1 MITVILKLKVE
12 VEKQLQNPQNKSWIK
27 EQVLIQD
34 GYDAQGSRVIFKALL
49 NTLHKW
55 LIGEDYLNQKIY
67 LSHLTK
73 TQGNWIKTSWKN
85 VLKELLALNHQTKA
99 FSEIR

>member
-1 MITVILKLKVE
+1 MKNYSIYITTDNTMITVILKLKAE

-49 NTLHKW
+49 NTLHK
-55 LIGEDYLNQKIY
+55 
-67 LSHLTK
+67 
-73 TQGNWIKTSWKN
+73 
-85 VLKELLALNHQTKA
+85 
-99 FSEIR
+99 

>member
-49 NTLHKW
+49 NTLHK
-55 LIGEDYLNQKIY
+55 
-67 LSHLTK
+67 
-73 TQGNWIKTSWKN
+73 
-85 VLKELLALNHQTKA
+85 
-99 FSEIR
+99 